1 MNVAKKL
8 SRTRQ
13 IPGGSIVSRM
23 LAEEGVTTAFGITDG
38 TYLGMISTFG
48 DHGVSLITPRHEA
61 NAVHMAGAY
70 ARLTG
75 GLGVAIASNGPGVAN
90 CLPGVAVE
98 QAEGNRVLLIT
109 SCRRHGI
116 VYPERGGTYQY
127 FPQTAVIGAMAKWSC
142 AVPSVARLAELM
154 RRALRHCFTGRP
166 GVVHIDVPESVMN
179 APVEENA
186 AWFRPREQYR
196 LTTPLT
202 PAASQVEAALS
213 MLRAA
218 KKPLIHAG
226 SGVLHAGASEALAR
240 FAALHQIPI
249 TTSWAARGVVD
260 ERDELCV
267 PMQYVGALKQARNDA
282 DLVLVLGSRLGES
295 DFWGKAPRWAAASE
309 QKLIQVDLDMEHL
322 GNNRP
327 VDLAIQADVGAFLD
341 ALLEQAPKPQGPATA
356 RTRWIGGL
364 HDLMDAHRKK
374 LDKHLK
380 RDGIPMHTA
389 HIPTTVGEVFD
400 DDAVLV
406 IDGGNTAVWTHF
418 YSQIKA
424 PGAILATAKMGMLG
438 AGIPQALAAKVA
450 LPDRQVVCLIGDGA
464 MGFHPQEI
472 ETAVRHDLP
481 VVFLVVCDRQWGMV
495 KINQSFALK
504 PIKTLVKKRLD
515 PSETVNTELGE
526 IEWDQMARS
535 MGAHGERVADPKGL
549 EGAIRR
555 SLASGKPAVIH
566 VDVDPVA
573 HLWAPELRTFVEM
586 HKEPAGK

>member
-1 MNVAKKL
+1 MNIAHKL

-13 IPGGSIVSRM
+13 IKGGSIVSHI
-23 LAEEGVTTAFGITDG
+23 LANEGVDTAFGITDG
-38 TYLGMISTFG
+38 TYLGMISTFEENG
-48 DHGVSLITPRHEA
+48 ISLVTPRHEA
-61 NAVHMAGAY
+61 NALHMAGAY

-75 GLGVAIASNGPGVAN
+75 KLGVAIASNGPGVAN
-90 CLPGVAVE
+90 ALPGVAVE

-109 SCRRHGI
+109 TCRRHQI

-142 AVPSVARLAELM
+142 AVPSVDRVAELM
-154 RRALRHCFTGRP
+154 RRALRHCYTGRP

-179 APVEENA
+179 AMVDENPT
-186 AWFRPREQYR
+186 WFRAPEQYR
-196 LTTPLT
+196 LTTPLE
-202 PAASQVEAALS
+202 PSDEQVRTALS

-218 KKPLIHAG
+218 KRPLIHAG
-226 SGVLHAGASEALAR
+226 SGILHAGASQTLAR
-240 FAALHQIPI
+240 FAELHQIPI

-260 ERDELCV
+260 ERHELSL
-267 PMQYVGALKQARNDA
+267 PMQYVAALKQARNDA
-282 DLVLVLGSRLGES
+282 DLVVVLGSRLGES
-295 DFWGKAPRWAAASE
+295 DFWGKAPRWAQPGD
-309 QKLIQVDLDMEHL
+309 QKLIQIDLDLEHL

-327 VDLAIQADVGAFLD
+327 VDLAVQADVGAFLG
-341 ALLEQAPKPQGPATA
+341 ALLAESPNPLGEIGLRRRWMGTLRDGMAT
-356 RTRWIGGL
+356 
-364 HDLMDAHRKK
+364 HRKK

-389 HIPTTVGEVFD
+389 HVPTTVGEVFD

-406 IDGGNTAVWTHF
+406 VDGGNTAVWTHF

-438 AGIPQALAAKVA
+438 AGIPQALGAKVA

-504 PIKTLVKKRLD
+504 PLKTLVKKRLE
-515 PSETVNTELGE
+515 PEETINTELGE
-526 IEWDQMARS
+526 IEWDQLARS
-535 MGAHGERVADPKGL
+535 MGAHGERVSDPAGL

>member
-1 MNVAKKL
+1 MNIAHSL
-8 SRTRQ
+8 SRNRS

-23 LAEEGVTTAFGITDG
+23 LAAEGVTTAFGITDG

-48 DHGVSLITPRHEA
+48 DHGIALVTPRHEA
-61 NAVHMAGAY
+61 NALHMAGAY

-75 GLGVAIASNGPGVAN
+75 RLGVAIASNGPGVAN
-90 CLPGVAVE
+90 ALPGVAVE

-109 SCRRHGI
+109 TCRRHGI
-116 VYPERGGTYQY
+116 VQPERGGTYQH

-142 AVPSVARLAELM
+142 AVPSVDRLAELL
-154 RRALRHCFTGRP
+154 RRALRHCYTGRP
-166 GVVHIDVPESVMN
+166 GVVHLDVPEDVMN
-179 APVEENA
+179 VAVEPDPS
-186 AWFRPREQYR
+186 WFRAPAQYR
-196 LTTPLT
+196 LTTPLE
-202 PAASQVEAALS
+202 PGSGQVEAALA
-213 MLRAA
+213 MLRTARR
-218 KKPLIHAG
+218 PLIHAG
-226 SGVLHAGASEALAR
+226 SGVLHAGASAALAR
-240 FAALHQIPI
+240 FATRHQIPS
-249 TTSWAARGVVD
+249 TTSWAARGAVD
-260 ERDELCV
+260 ERDPLCV
-267 PMQYVGALKQARNDA
+267 PMQYVAALKQARNDA

-295 DFWGKAPRWAAASE
+295 DFWGKAPRWASPAE
-309 QKLIQVDLDMEHL
+309 QKLVQVDLDLEHL

-327 VDLAIQADVGAFLD
+327 VDLPIQADVGAFLD
-341 ALLEQAPKPQGPATA
+341 AMLEEGPGPLGDVKA
-356 RTRWIGGL
+356 RSSWLAGL
-364 HDLMDAHRKK
+364 RDGMAGTRKK

-380 RDGIPMHTA
+380 RDGVPMHTA

-406 IDGGNTAVWTHF
+406 VDGGNTAVWTHF

-424 PGAILATAKMGMLG
+424 PGAVLGTAKMGMLG

-504 PIKTLVKKRLD
+504 PVKTLVKKRLE
-515 PSETVNTELGE
+515 PEETVNTELGE
-526 IEWDQMARS
+526 IEWDQLARS
-535 MGAHGERVADPKGL
+535 MGAHGERVADPAGL

-586 HKEPAGK
+586 HKEPAGR